1 MDPVAHH
8 ISAARTLIAS
18 ARTGR
23 REHAR
28 IVGHL
33 RRALVQ
39 DPADADALLHL
50 AKACLLANDVYRA
63 VHILETVAALAPDLP
78 GLPEALSGAYRRD
91 ARYEDAV
98 RVAGAALARGRGS
111 RADLLYDAAL
121 SHAYLGDVEA
131 ALAVYDTMLA
141 DDEEHAAAW
150 FGSHAPALELFG
162 VEEALRRLRRAVGCT
177 GANGKY
183 WAFLCAYLRLVGRE
197 EEARAIFGERL
208 AEHPRRRPVA
218 DAVAAILPDLAP
230 DARLFGLSAPLL
242 SFALGEAALPGLV
255 LEFGVRRGTSINR
268 IAARAGQAV
277 HGFDSFEGL
286 PEAWGT
292 QPRGVLTTGRELPPV
307 RENVVLHAGWFE
319 DTLPAFLAAHAGPV
333 RFVNVDSDLYSS
345 ARTVLT
351 GLAPRIRPGSVLV
364 FDEFIGN
371 RTWKDDEYRAFH
383 EFAAENAV
391 RFEIFAV
398 APYTKQVAI
407 RVTGIGA

>member
-1 MDPVAHH
+1 MDHVA
-8 ISAARTLIAS
+8 AARSLIAS

-33 RRALVQ
+33 RRALTR

-63 VHILETVAALAPDLP
+63 VHILETVAALAPGLP
-78 GLPEALSGAYRRD
+78 GLAETLSGAYRRD
-91 ARYEDAV
+91 ARYADAV
-98 RVAGAALARGRGS
+98 RVAEAALARAEGS

-121 SHAYLGDVEA
+121 SHAYLGDAEA

-141 DDEEHAAAW
+141 EDAEHAAAW
-150 FGSHAPALELFG
+150 FGSHAPALELSG
-162 VEEALRRLRRAVGCT
+162 AEEALRRLRRAVGCT

-183 WAFLCAYLRLVGRE
+183 WAFLCAYLRLLGRDG
-197 EEARAIFGERL
+197 EARAIFDERL
-208 AEHPRRRPVA
+208 AEHPKRRPVA

-230 DARLFGLSAPLL
+230 DVRLFGLSAPLL
-242 SFALGEAALPGLV
+242 SFALEQAALPGLV

-307 RENVVLHAGWFE
+307 RDNVVLHAGWFE
-319 DTLPAFLAAHAGPV
+319 DTLPAFLDAHEGPV

-383 EFAAENAV
+383 EFAHENAV
-391 RFEIFAV
+391 RFEIVAV

-407 RVTGIGA
+407 RITGIG